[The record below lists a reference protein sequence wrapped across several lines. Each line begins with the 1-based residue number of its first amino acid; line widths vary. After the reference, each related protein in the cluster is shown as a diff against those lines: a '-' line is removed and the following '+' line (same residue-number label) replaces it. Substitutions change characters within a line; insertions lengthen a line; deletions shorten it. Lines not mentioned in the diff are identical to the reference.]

1 MSEHSEQAAF
11 IDWCAWNMRKYP
23 ELDLLFA
30 IPNGVPLSDYRGSR
44 AHQNMIAGKR
54 MNMLKAEGFRPGVC
68 DLFFPAARGGYH
80 GMFIEM
86 KTKTGRLSEN
96 QKEFIAGVEKQGY
109 ICYVTHGA
117 DEAIACM
124 ELYLA
129 IPKTKGDA
137 K

>member
-1 MSEHSEQAAF
+1 MSEHGEQSCF
-11 IDWCAWNMRKYP
+11 ISWIYTQMERHP
-23 ELDLLFA
+23 ELNLLFA

-44 AHQNMIAGKR
+44 AHQNMIAGTR
-54 MNMLKAEGFRPGVC
+54 MNILKAEGFRPGVC
-68 DLFFPAARGGYH
+68 DLFFPSARGGYF

-129 IPKTKGDA
+129 MPKTKGDA